1 HPGAN
6 PVRQAHR
13 SAHASQRRAVYLR
26 SGGGRTMAERERIG
40 MGPEEV
46 SAFLRAKDRLFLGL
60 LEGDGAL
67 TGATCN
73 YVYEGDY
80 LYFALPESAPEL
92 AAIRADARVCAIVEQ
107 VPSYYEIKS
116 VTLHGRA
123 EVLADGQS
131 RSDLLSSPAM
141 DDPAG

>member
-1 HPGAN
+1 
-6 PVRQAHR
+6 
-13 SAHASQRRAVYLR
+13 
-26 SGGGRTMAERERIG
+26 M
-40 MGPEEV
+40 
-46 SAFLRAKDRLFLGL
+46 
-60 LEGDGAL
+60 
-67 TGATCN
+67 
-73 YVYEGDY
+73 
-80 LYFALPESAPEL
+80 

-141 DDPAG
+141 DDPAGEGTPARAAAEGGLEP